1 MRHLDMA
8 HNVLPKSA
16 ALKRAW
22 FHLSSRLPD
31 NSRVSPENP
40 NDISRLRISD
50 ADRDRA
56 ASLLSNALAEGRL
69 TPQEHSERLD
79 AIYAAKVQ
87 ADMVPVVSDLPGA
100 SAAIA
105 AQNSALARAD
115 YLGAVEPR
123 GKRARLVALFGGIT
137 RKGRWHVPAD
147 MEAITVFGGAEFDLR
162 QAILPPGGARMRTI
176 CALGGVEIIV
186 PPELHV
192 IDDGWAILGGREI
205 PADTAE
211 SARPDAPVLRLTGI
225 TILGGI
231 SVRRR
236 PREIDRPSESRQ
248 LEG

>member
-1 MRHLDMA
+1 
-8 HNVLPKSA
+8 
-16 ALKRAW
+16 
-22 FHLSSRLPD
+22 
-31 NSRVSPENP
+31 VSPENP

-56 ASLLSNALAEGRL
+56 ASLLSDALAEGRL
-69 TPQEHSERLD
+69 SPQEHSERLD
-79 AIYAAKVQ
+79 AIYAAKTQ
-87 ADMVPVVSDLPGA
+87 ADVVPVVSDLPGA

-105 AQNSALARAD
+105 AQTDALARAD
-115 YLGAVEPR
+115 YQGTVEKR
-123 GKRARLVALFGGIT
+123 GKRSRLVAVFGGVT

-147 MEAITVFGGAEFDLR
+147 MEAITIFAGAELDLR
-162 QAILPPGGARMRTI
+162 QAIFPPGEARLRTI
-176 CALGGVEIIV
+176 CALAGVEITV

-205 PADTAE
+205 PPDTPE
-211 SARPDAPVLRLTGI
+211 SARPDAPVLRLSGI

-236 PREIDRPSESRQ
+236 SREIDLPPAGEQDQGRQ